1 MNNPLCQE
9 TQTALLTRQ
18 EAGAALP
25 PQAVDHLKEC
35 QECRKF
41 QETLSLLLPPAPPRE
56 LDEAVREQCHTSL
69 RFTRWRRRLRPA
81 LWTSAAAALLLA
93 GSLFLHHSAKPA
105 PDMPSR
111 QAAQPPRHEDSWEEV
126 MLLDTEFSLANADLS
141 SLELQLDLLV
151 ADLY

>member
-35 QECRKF
+35 QECREF

-81 LWTSAAAALLLA
+81 LWTSAAAA
-93 GSLFLHHSAKPA
+93 FH
-105 PDMPSR
+105 
-111 QAAQPPRHEDSWEEV
+111 QAAAYDLQPAAWRSAVCSSRHPPPPPRHEDSWEEV